1 MALEQE
7 IEELEREIRET
18 SKNKAT
24 ESHLGRLKAKLA
36 ATRKLGSGEKTVQI
50 CDSGDNKAPRISF

>member
-36 ATRKLGSGEKTVQI
+36 DK
-50 CDSGDNKAPRISF
+50 KAQVERQSSS